1 MNKKLKVGDEV
12 VFTRVPKKNE
22 YFDGF
27 DNSINADMSTLAR
40 KHKKNKTVFVIQAIN
55 SSGISIRGEE
65 WYWPAQVFALTNES
79 SIDLGV
85 DLGVEFT
92 KLKATHQK
100 RGELIAQIESG
111 KENLESLLAELKSL
125 K

>member
-55 SSGISIRGEE
+55 SSGISILGEE

-85 DLGVEFT
+85 EFT
-92 KLKATHQK
+92 TLKATHQK
-100 RGELIAQIESG
+100 RGKLIAQIESG